1 MFIII
6 KFTRWIDETKK
17 SIEEIEDLLLQERT
31 DNDQIG
37 QMSGYRNWNIEKL
50 LHSNK
55 VVPINGNN
63 IEYNVF
69 SFSTEK
75 YSLGVDGDV
84 EEVLSNSGK
93 LIVFVTPSNK
103 VNFIIDKNSGAM
115 QLIRR
120 MLFYNG
126 KNEIRQY
133 KTHFNGDRFVWL
145 ISRIYNGENIFEGG
159 NEYLENLTIDAVRGI
174 KGDTEDSLTTVSA
187 VGESV
192 MNIISTL
199 SFLIE
204 SKNLKQINIDL
215 KYKKYANI
223 SIRLNSSY
231 SVDFNEDRYIGEPL
245 QNQTLIVP
253 YAELVLMLY
262 MEIIP
267 IIIQNYHNDVEADLW
282 GNNKCVEFLQRVA
295 DDLSDKVK
303 ERITSLKEKPEQL
316 TLPLFNLPL

>member
-17 SIEEIEDLLLQERT
+17 SIEEIEDLLLEVRT

-50 LHSNK
+50 LDSNK
-55 VVPINGNN
+55 VVSINGND

-115 QLIRR
+115 QLIRK

-133 KTHFNGDRFVWL
+133 KTQFNGDRFVWL
-145 ISRIYNGENIFEGG
+145 ISRVYNGENIFEGG

-215 KYKKYANI
+215 KYKN
-223 SIRLNSSY
+223 
-231 SVDFNEDRYIGEPL
+231 
-245 QNQTLIVP
+245 
-253 YAELVLMLY
+253 M
-262 MEIIP
+262 
-267 IIIQNYHNDVEADLW
+267 
-282 GNNKCVEFLQRVA
+282 
-295 DDLSDKVK
+295 
-303 ERITSLKEKPEQL
+303 RI
-316 TLPLFNLPL
+316 